1 MFDYQKKILHLPN
14 PKRQKKAFFCCL
26 FVLLEILH
34 QNREVFLRK
43 TQNQDYFLE
52 DISEKT

>member
-26 FVLLEILH
+26 FALLEILH
-34 QNREVFLRK
+34 QNKEVFLRK
-43 TQNQDYFLE
+43 TQKEDYFLE
-52 DISEKT
+52 DISENI